1 MFSSHSDV
9 GYKKIQLLSTSGSSP
24 SFTIFESTSILAVS
38 QITSAQPHCISMAR
52 DVTNPNCPQ
61 VSLLLSAAMN
71 AILGL
76 CMDMDTGK
84 KDIFA
89 DTSEASEVQLNA
101 VEFRN
106 YRTQCCLF
114 RGVGLVS
121 QYPPAVSQ
129 YPRRAKLWRA
139 CSRFYRNRFMQVNT
153 HLKALAEIYTI
164 HTFPRISNL

>member
-1 MFSSHSDV
+1 MFSSPGDV
-9 GYKKIQLLSTSGSSP
+9 GYKKIQLLSISGSSP

-106 YRTQCCLF
+106 YRTQCCSF
-114 RGVGLVS
+114 RGMGASIPVS
-121 QYPPAVSQ
+121 SGSIPVSSAGQAWEGSFLAVSKPIFAST
-129 YPRRAKLWRA
+129 Y
-139 CSRFYRNRFMQVNT
+139 
-153 HLKALAEIYTI
+153 
-164 HTFPRISNL
+164 

>member
-1 MFSSHSDV
+1 
-9 GYKKIQLLSTSGSSP
+9 
-24 SFTIFESTSILAVS
+24 
-38 QITSAQPHCISMAR
+38 MAR

-106 YRTQCCLF
+106 YRTQCCSF
-114 RGVGLVS
+114 RGMGLKYEASFQDLKSFQSHLGDPGLLLKTWVL
-121 QYPPAVSQ
+121 Y
-129 YPRRAKLWRA
+129 KLD
-139 CSRFYRNRFMQVNT
+139 S
-153 HLKALAEIYTI
+153 
-164 HTFPRISNL
+164 